1 MKIHK
6 FVKDTMAMQKNEH
19 DAIKSREKQKRQYD
33 QPRTEEKVTD
43 QPAELP
49 EVETSKAKR
58 AKKGKEKL

>member
-1 MKIHK
+1 
-6 FVKDTMAMQKNEH
+6 MQKNEH